1 MSISFTPKDSYVG
14 YAQFSI
20 RPYFFRCFI
29 YKGGVS
35 NLFCWYTIVDTALA
49 QNILGNLAL
58 DNILRT
64 HSIMVRFLT
73 LRYVVLFGGIRN
85 GCLVHYAT
93 I

>member
-1 MSISFTPKDSYVG
+1 MWATLGFLSDHTSSGVL
-14 YAQFSI
+14 SI
-20 RPYFFRCFI
+20 RAE
-29 YKGGVS
+29 VS
-35 NLFCWYTIVDTALA
+35 NLFCWYTTVDTALA

-73 LRYVVLFGGIRN
+73 LCYAVLFGGIRN